1 MTTFNSLTCEV
12 CKSIVDYI
20 TQSGSIVITCTSCN
34 HTRKSEPD
42 DTLMSS
48 GYVNDDVANNDMYE
62 RTLRYGAF
70 QPYNPKPSE
79 PVKCPNC
86 KKTENV
92 RYVRLGTSETRYFL
106 CTCGKNGQSYK
117 FIPDRK

>member
-1 MTTFNSLTCEV
+1 MTTFDSLTCEN

-20 TQSGSIVITCTSCN
+20 TTSGTIVITCTSCH
-34 HTRKSEPD
+34 HTKKSESD

-48 GYVNDDVANNDMYE
+48 GHINDTVATNDMYE
-62 RTLRYGAF
+62 RTLRYAAS
-70 QPYNPKPSE
+70 QPYNPKPST
-79 PVKCPNC
+79 PIKCPNC

-117 FIPDRK
+117 FTPNQK